1 MATLTSKLEAVN
13 TMLGY
18 IGESP
23 VNSIASAT
31 ALPHSAALA
40 KNILDEVSREVQS
53 DGWQFNTVE
62 NFKLAQGYPAGTF
75 QVPENT
81 LQVDAVDISIDT
93 VQRGTTLWNRA
104 ENSKQ
109 FNAEYIFVNMTF
121 LLDWEELPEQAR
133 RYITI
138 KAGRIFQARLVG
150 SRELESLI
158 MRDEMYA
165 KARLE
170 ETDGRNADITIFD
183 NYDVASRIGI
193 NRNVFRG
200 VGSSAGSG
208 SSVTSTT
215 TTPTTP
221 TTPSVIG
228 EILTD
233 EDFDAIITEDN
244 ISITTEA

>member
-1 MATLTSKLEAVN
+1 
-13 TMLGY
+13 MLGY

-23 VNSIASAT
+23 INSIATAT
-31 ALPHSAALA
+31 ALPLSAALA

-62 NFKLAQGYPAGTF
+62 NFKLGQGIPAGTF

-81 LQVDAVDISIDT
+81 LQVDAVDTSVDI
-93 VQRGTTLWNRA
+93 VQRGLTLWNRYM
-104 ENSKQ
+104 NSKY
-109 FNAEYIFVNMTF
+109 FEVEYLFVDMTF

-138 KAGRIFQARLVG
+138 KAGRVFQARLVG

-158 MRDEMYA
+158 LRDEIMA

-170 ETDGRNADITIFD
+170 ETDGRNADSTIFD

-193 NRNVFRG
+193 NRNGSRG
-200 VGSSAGSG
+200 VGERGG
-208 SSVTSTT
+208 GGTYIVVPET
-215 TTPTTP
+215 
-221 TTPSVIG
+221 G
-228 EILTD
+228 ECIAT
-233 EDFDAIITEDN
+233 EGEETIIIE
-244 ISITTEA
+244 